1 MNHGAREMNG
11 KNPADGNPEDAS
23 ERELIDLEFQSMVE
37 GLSLDQSAPTSY
49 LDELDKFEDHNRF
62 RAPNPPKVGLRKSLK
77 RAIESIKNWK
87 SGPTFHDDDGVAL

>member
-1 MNHGAREMNG
+1 MNHGAREMSG

-49 LDELDKFEDHNRF
+49 LDELEKFEDHNRF

-77 RAIESIKNWK
+77 RAIDSIKNWK
-87 SGPTFHDDDGVAL
+87 SGPTFRDDDGVAL